1 MLWGG
6 KELSGVNQFLTIA
19 LNSLFHA
26 GAGTTCF
33 MLITGY
39 FGAKISPYRL
49 VRLWL
54 IVEICSLATTT
65 FSIFINDG
73 SVLALAKAAIPIT
86 TKKYWYASCYFYT
99 LLLSPF
105 LNMAV
110 DRLEK
115 SAYRKLLMLLI
126 LLFYAFPTFL
136 YYDIIGDKGKGLVH
150 MVIAYFIGRYMAL
163 FSEKHA
169 LKRIKFFLCC
179 VMIMSLFGNIV
190 ATYIRKITSWPFSR
204 ECTITTLLIAVC
216 CLIIAVKQTEHNIK
230 LVNLVAKY
238 VFPVYLLNN
247 SIIGYVKSVFDYS
260 AFYSE
265 SWYIGLCILISGIV
279 FVTSFIISIPILKI
293 ADGLTSFLCSILS
306 KSKIKSK
313 VILLIKKII

>member
-86 TKKYWYASCYFYT
+86 TKKYWYARDNVAQKLTGAFPN
-99 LLLSPF
+99 LLGKKEIKTIALYYYHLTIGGVQRVIS
-105 LNMAV
+105 
-110 DRLEK
+110 
-115 SAYRKLLMLLI
+115 LLI
-126 LLFYAFPTFL
+126 PLLQKMGYKVVLIT
-136 YYDIIGDKGKGLVH
+136 DKEPSENDL
-150 MVIAYFIGRYMAL
+150 AL
-163 FSEKHA
+163 EY
-169 LKRIKFFLCC
+169 C
-179 VMIMSLFGNIV
+179 VERVTIFD
-190 ATYIRKITSWPFSR
+190 YQKTS
-204 ECTITTLLIAVC
+204 LIAFHSARV
-216 CLIIAVKQTEHNIK
+216 LQYHRYPYEQST
-230 LVNLVAKY
+230 
-238 VFPVYLLNN
+238 
-247 SIIGYVKSVFDYS
+247 YS
-260 AFYSE
+260 
-265 SWYIGLCILISGIV
+265 
-279 FVTSFIISIPILKI
+279 
-293 ADGLTSFLCSILS
+293 CSP
-306 KSKIKSK
+306 
-313 VILLIKKII
+313 